1 MSQIKIENLTF
12 GYEGSADNVF
22 ENVSFELD
30 TDWKLGFTGR
40 NGKGKTTFLNL
51 LMGKYEYR
59 GTISSGVE
67 FDYFPYEVPDPS
79 RKTEEVLR
87 SVCPDAEDWQ
97 IRREF
102 SLLGVREETQERP
115 FVTLS
120 RGEQTKILLAALFLR
135 ENSFLL
141 IDEPTNHLDLTGREL
156 VGQYLNRKKGFILV
170 SHDRAFLDSCVDHI
184 LSINRAN
191 IEIQRGNFS
200 SWQENKQRRD
210 EFEFAENEKLQK
222 EASRLKAAA
231 KKAADR
237 ADHLENGKI
246 GFNPA
251 ITEKSISRRPLMAAK
266 SKKVMQRAK
275 SIEARR
281 QAELE
286 EKSKLLRNVDSA
298 EELKIHPLPYPKPVL
313 AEAVN
318 LEIRYGDRTI
328 CGPVSFR
335 IKSGDRLL
343 LRGANGAGKSSI
355 LKLLQ
360 GEEVPHSGTLNRG
373 GSLVLSCVPQD
384 CSGLS
389 GGLREFEREQN
400 LDGSLFRAILRK
412 LDFSREQFE
421 KDLSGY
427 SEGQK
432 KKVLLAASL
441 CRPAHLYV
449 WDEPLN
455 YVDVLSRMQLETLI
469 REFQPTMVLVE
480 HDRAFQEDVAT
491 QIIDL

>member
-12 GYEGSADNVF
+12 GYEGNADNVF
-22 ENVSFELD
+22 ENVSFEFD

-59 GTISSGVE
+59 GTISSPVG
-67 FDYFPYEVPDPS
+67 FDYFPFAVSEPGRES
-79 RKTEEVLR
+79 LGVLR
-87 SVCPDAEDWQ
+87 RAAPDAEDWQ
-97 IRREF
+97 IQREL
-102 SLLGVREETQERP
+102 SLLNVPEDVLERP
-115 FVTLS
+115 FTTLS
-120 RGEQTKILLAALFLR
+120 RGEQTKLLLAALFLR
-135 ENSFLL
+135 ENRFLL

-156 VGQYLNRKKGFILV
+156 VGRYLNRKKGFLLV

-200 SWQENKQRRD
+200 SWQANKQRRD
-210 EFEFAENEKLQK
+210 AFEFAENEKLEK
-222 EASRLKAAA
+222 SAA
-231 KKAADR
+231 KLAEAQRRASGWSAQVEKAK
-237 ADHLENGKI
+237 NGRLDSGLKPDK
-246 GFNPA
+246 GHVGHQ
-251 ITEKSISRRPLMAAK
+251 AAK
-266 SKKVMQRAK
+266 LMKRAK

-281 QAELE
+281 EAELE
-286 EKSKLLRNVDSA
+286 EKSKLLRNVDFA
-298 EELKIHPLPYPKPVL
+298 EELKIHPMPYPKQVL

-318 LEIRYGDRTI
+318 LEIRYGDRTV

-355 LKLLQ
+355 LKLLE
-360 GEEVPHSGTLNRG
+360 GEEVPHSGALNRG
-373 GSLVLSCVPQD
+373 GGLVLSCVPQD

-389 GGLREFEREQN
+389 GSLSDFEREQN
-400 LDGSLFRAILRK
+400 LDGSLFRAVLRK

-421 KDLSGY
+421 KDLFGY

-441 CRPAHLYV
+441 CRSAHLYV

-469 REFQPTMVLVE
+469 REFEPTMVLVE
-480 HDRAFQEDVAT
+480 HDRAFQEAVVT
-491 QIIDL
+491 QVIDL